1 MKKLLFGAIVS
12 TFLLT
17 GCSNVTNSKELK
29 MGEVFNSGKEHISYV
44 IDTSNNVEKDSYVDY
59 VIVSKKGETKLYD
72 MEESKLTLGD
82 FTKMDDNEIKEKAL
96 KVDKK
101 SFNASKKS
109 QLESI
114 EDRIDSYNDLEEAS
128 KKGLGSK
135 ESGERKKLEKEY
147 NQLKNTKYKEPE
159 FKKVKLEVFT
169 DGSGNETEYE
179 RFTFKRGNGDDFF
192 LSAALS
198 VYPFDIYD
206 KRYAGVKSNRFDFH
220 IITEVGDKVETPMLD
235 SKDDKYVDEVD

>member
-44 IDTSNNVEKDSYVDY
+44 IDTSEDLEKGSYVDY
-59 VIVSKKGETKLYD
+59 VIVSKKGETKFYN
-72 MEESKLTLGD
+72 MYESELTLGD
-82 FTKMDDNEIKEKAL
+82 FTKMDDDEIEEKAL

-101 SFNASKKS
+101 SFNANKKS
-109 QLESI
+109 RLKDI
-114 EDRIDSYNDLEEAS
+114 EYRIDYYNDREKLDKEDLDA
-128 KKGLGSK
+128 KK
-135 ESGERKKLEKEY
+135 ELEKEY
-147 NQLKNTKYKEPE
+147 KQLKNTKYKEPE
-159 FKKVKLEVFT
+159 FKKMKLEVIT

-179 RFTFKRGNGDDFF
+179 RFTFKRENDDDYV
-192 LSAALS
+192 LPVSLIT
-198 VYPFDIYD
+198 YPFDIYD
-206 KRYAGVKSNRFDFH
+206 KRYAGVKSNKYDTH

-235 SKDDKYVDEVD
+235 SQDDKYVDEVD